1 MTKRRFITIKDIAQ
15 QSGLSVITV
24 SRALSGTGYV
34 RKETK
39 EKILQIA
46 EELGYTKNSAASSL
60 RTRMTKILGVVVVDN
75 SNPFYA
81 EVVKGIEI
89 EARRNGYSIILVNTD
104 RNYENEVNAIN
115 TLLQRRVD
123 GLIITAVQQKT
134 DDIAELVK
142 RHIPNVILGSRL
154 EGIKTNYIYSD
165 DEDGGYKAATH
176 LIDLGKRNILL
187 FNGMKYKYAARM
199 REKGV
204 KKAVAKVKAKTD
216 VSLHVYRTIEGF
228 ENAYQS
234 FKSTFSNLS
243 IQGIDIDAII
253 CYNDIYAYAV
263 IKYLNELGVR
273 IPDEI
278 AIVGFDDLP
287 FSSILNPPL
296 TTISVDKMRLGMEA
310 FKALIKSI
318 EDGTLADI
326 VLPVE
331 LVRRKTT

>member
-1 MTKRRFITIKDIAQ
+1 MTKRRFVTIKDIAQ

-34 RKETK
+34 RKETR
-39 EKILQIA
+39 EKILRIA
-46 EELGYTKNSAASSL
+46 EELGYTKDSAASSL
-60 RTRMTKILGVVVVDN
+60 RTKKTKILGVVVVDN

-89 EARRNGYSIILVNTD
+89 EARKNGYSIILVNTD

-115 TLLQRRVD
+115 MLLQRRVD
-123 GLIITAVQQKT
+123 GLIITAVQKRT

-142 RHIPNVILGSRL
+142 KHIPNVIMGSKL
-154 EGIKTNYIYSD
+154 KGIKTNYIYTD
-165 DEDGGYKAATH
+165 DEDGGYKAAKH
-176 LIDLGKRNILL
+176 LIELGKKNILL

-204 KKAVAKVKAKTD
+204 KKAVARTNGD
-216 VSLHVYRTIEGF
+216 VSLHIYRTIEGF

-234 FKSTFSNLS
+234 FKSAFSNLS
-243 IQGIDIDAII
+243 NQGIAIDAII

-263 IKYLNELGVR
+263 IKHLNELGIN
-273 IPDEI
+273 IPNEI
-278 AIVGFDDLP
+278 AVVGFDDLP

-296 TTISVDKMRLGMEA
+296 TTVSVDKTRLGIEA
-310 FKALIKSI
+310 FKALIKNI
-318 EDGTLADI
+318 EDNTLADI

>member
-1 MTKRRFITIKDIAQ
+1 MTKRRFVTIKDIAQ

-34 RKETK
+34 RKETR
-39 EKILQIA
+39 EKIIRIA

-60 RTRMTKILGVVVVDN
+60 RTKKTKILGVVVVDN

-89 EARRNGYSIILVNTD
+89 EARKNGYSIILVNTD

-142 RHIPNVILGSRL
+142 RRIPNVILGSKL
-154 EGIKTNYIYSD
+154 QGIRTNYIYSD
-165 DEDGGYKAATH
+165 DEDGGYKAAAH
-176 LIDLGKRNILL
+176 LIELGKKNILL

-199 REKGV
+199 REKGI
-204 KKAVAKVKAKTD
+204 KKAVARTNGD
-216 VSLHVYRTIEGF
+216 VSLHIYRTIEGF
-228 ENAYQS
+228 ENAYHS
-234 FKSTFSNLS
+234 FKSALSNLS
-243 IQGIDIDAII
+243 SQEIAIDAII

-263 IKYLNELGVR
+263 IKHLNELGVN
-273 IPDEI
+273 IPNEI
-278 AIVGFDDLP
+278 AVVGFDDLP

-296 TTISVDKMRLGMEA
+296 TTVSVDKIRLGIEA

-318 EDGTLADI
+318 EDNTLADI

>member
-1 MTKRRFITIKDIAQ
+1 MTKRRFVTIKDIAQ

-34 RKETK
+34 RKETR
-39 EKILQIA
+39 EKILRIA
-46 EELGYTKNSAASSL
+46 EELGYTKDSAASSL
-60 RTRMTKILGVVVVDN
+60 RTKKTKILGVVVVDN

-89 EARRNGYSIILVNTD
+89 EARKNGYSIILVNTD

-115 TLLQRRVD
+115 MLLQRRVD
-123 GLIITAVQQKT
+123 GLIITAVQKRT

-142 RHIPNVILGSRL
+142 KHIPNVIMGSKL
-154 EGIKTNYIYSD
+154 KGIKTNYIYTD

-176 LIDLGKRNILL
+176 LIELGKKNILL
-187 FNGMKYKYAARM
+187 FNGMKYKYSARM
-199 REKGV
+199 REKGI
-204 KKAVAKVKAKTD
+204 KKAVARTNGN
-216 VSLHVYRTIEGF
+216 VSLHIYRTIEGF

-234 FKSTFSNLS
+234 FKSALSNLS
-243 IQGIDIDAII
+243 SQGIAIDAII

-263 IKYLNELGVR
+263 IKHLNELGIN
-273 IPDEI
+273 IPNEI
-278 AIVGFDDLP
+278 AVVGFDDLP

-296 TTISVDKMRLGMEA
+296 TTVSVDKIRLGIEA

-318 EDGTLADI
+318 EDNTLADI

>member
-1 MTKRRFITIKDIAQ
+1 VTKRRFVTIKDIAQ

-24 SRALSGTGYV
+24 SRALSCTGYV
-34 RKETK
+34 RKETR
-39 EKILQIA
+39 EKILRIA
-46 EELGYTKNSAASSL
+46 EELGYTKDSAASSL
-60 RTRMTKILGVVVVDN
+60 RTKKTKILGVVVVDN

-89 EARRNGYSIILVNTD
+89 EARKNGYSIILVNTD

-115 TLLQRRVD
+115 MLLQRRVD
-123 GLIITAVQQKT
+123 GLIITAVQKRT

-142 RHIPNVILGSRL
+142 KHIPNVIMGSKL
-154 EGIKTNYIYSD
+154 KGIKTNYIYTD
-165 DEDGGYKAATH
+165 DEDGGYKAAKH
-176 LIDLGKRNILL
+176 LIELGKKNILL

-199 REKGV
+199 REKGI
-204 KKAVAKVKAKTD
+204 KKAVARTNGD
-216 VSLHVYRTIEGF
+216 VSLHIYRTIEGF

-234 FKSTFSNLS
+234 FKSAFSNLS
-243 IQGIDIDAII
+243 NQGIAIDAII

-263 IKYLNELGVR
+263 IKHLNELGVH

-278 AIVGFDDLP
+278 AVVGFDDLP

-296 TTISVDKMRLGMEA
+296 TTVSVDKTRLGIEA
-310 FKALIKSI
+310 FKALIKNI
-318 EDGTLADI
+318 EDNTLADI